1 MEVRRHFGRDQ
12 SNGSGVLWRVPEVAV
27 SPSLCGYTRI
37 ECSPRT
43 RQLTD
48 KQTHHPPV
56 FFVDICTL
64 GLVYWYL
71 HVSQD
76 DCRALRAVVHS
87 LAERHGVSAWHL
99 LSLFVFSIGIDATS
113 ANLSLLCEP
122 FRFNR

>member
-1 MEVRRHFGRDQ
+1 MPTAHSTVDGQ
-12 SNGSGVLWRVPEVAV
+12 TSIPK
-27 SPSLCGYTRI
+27 TR
-37 ECSPRT
+37 
-43 RQLTD
+43 
-48 KQTHHPPV
+48 
-56 FFVDICTL
+56 FFFNSISAL

-99 LSLFVFSIGIDATS
+99 LSLFVFSIDIDATS